1 MPRAVE
7 NSIPNAKTRLRF
19 TVTYH
24 PTMAENCHYSTHTQL
39 LKHGRHL
46 RNGRA
51 TTDRV
56 RPSVL
61 GDTDDRLDAVPA
73 VDQYYCSSSSTV
85 HTEMYFGSSRTMI
98 RAASIPLCVAGR
110 VVRPRCKKRA
120 QAAAALTRARPA
132 CTTTRLSA
140 AMNALRGRSVSSRA
154 RQPHRSVRIQELDL
168 QRCLYFVSMSA
179 LEYIVLLLTHQRP
192 SLTTPARPSCWAW
205 SRGHFCSCR
214 REHPCPHLAHQQKA
228 QPSRTIVDCGSK
240 QRGNPV
246 HRL

>member
-1 MPRAVE
+1 MPSTEYSDNIPRCVMPRAVE

-85 HTEMYFGSSRTMI
+85 HTENV
-98 RAASIPLCVAGR
+98 LR
-110 VVRPRCKKRA
+110 VVANNDKSRKYPVMCGWTGC
-120 QAAAALTRARPA
+120 QATMQETSTSRSGTHESSTRLHHNSLICRHECTARQIRVKPCSAATQKCTHTRA
-132 CTTTRLSA
+132 
-140 AMNALRGRSVSSRA
+140 
-154 RQPHRSVRIQELDL
+154 
-168 QRCLYFVSMSA
+168 
-179 LEYIVLLLTHQRP
+179 
-192 SLTTPARPSCWAW
+192 
-205 SRGHFCSCR
+205 
-214 REHPCPHLAHQQKA
+214 
-228 QPSRTIVDCGSK
+228 
-240 QRGNPV
+240 
-246 HRL
+246 